1 MSPLEG
7 EGMQLWPDSRWF
19 CHKNPLCLER
29 YPLFVSGLRSPSRCL
44 AVWWA
49 RRRWRIDS
57 TDACYRLS
65 ISKSRTLRRLNSHGL
80 R

>member
-1 MSPLEG
+1 MARQPVILSQKSSLPG
-7 EGMQLWPDSRWF
+7 EISTFR
-19 CHKNPLCLER
+19 
-29 YPLFVSGLRSPSRCL
+29 LRSPSRCL